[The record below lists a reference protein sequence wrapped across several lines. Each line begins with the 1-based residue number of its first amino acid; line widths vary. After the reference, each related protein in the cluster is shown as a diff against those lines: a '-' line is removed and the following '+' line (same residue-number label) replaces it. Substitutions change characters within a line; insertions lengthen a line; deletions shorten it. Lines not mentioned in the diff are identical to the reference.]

1 MAFTE
6 TERQQLM
13 ELKFVGAKIIERLEE
28 MNFDSFGKLRNA
40 SLDEI
45 LNKGALLTG
54 STCWK
59 NSHQAKTAIS
69 NILSLVNN
77 T

>member
-28 MNFDSFGKLRNA
+28 MNFNSFDKLRNA
-40 SLDEI
+40 S
-45 LNKGALLTG
+45 
-54 STCWK
+54 
-59 NSHQAKTAIS
+59 
-69 NILSLVNN
+69 
-77 T
+77 

>member
-13 ELKFVGAKIIERLEE
+13 ELKFVGAKIIE
-28 MNFDSFGKLRNA
+28 
-40 SLDEI
+40 I

-59 NSHQAKTAIS
+59 NSHQAKTVIS